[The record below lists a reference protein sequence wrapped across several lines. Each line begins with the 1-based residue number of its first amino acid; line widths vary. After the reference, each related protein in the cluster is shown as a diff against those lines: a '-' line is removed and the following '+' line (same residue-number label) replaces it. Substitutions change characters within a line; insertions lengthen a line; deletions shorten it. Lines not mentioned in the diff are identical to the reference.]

1 MEEEA
6 GSGVLQQHMQLL
18 APDFAA
24 LTNAQPRSRRMPEQK
39 YDLRERIDR
48 DFRYHAPKEG
58 QPERYAKIRAS
69 ARALAH
75 LIADEVPQ
83 SREQSL
89 ALTHLEE
96 CVMWANAGIA
106 RNE

>member
-1 MEEEA
+1 
-6 GSGVLQQHMQLL
+6 
-18 APDFAA
+18 
-24 LTNAQPRSRRMPEQK
+24 MPEQK

-48 DFRYHAPKEG
+48 DFQYHEPKIG
-58 QPERYAKIRAS
+58 QPARYEQIRDA
-69 ARALAH
+69 ARAFAH

-89 ALTHLEE
+89 ALTHLED